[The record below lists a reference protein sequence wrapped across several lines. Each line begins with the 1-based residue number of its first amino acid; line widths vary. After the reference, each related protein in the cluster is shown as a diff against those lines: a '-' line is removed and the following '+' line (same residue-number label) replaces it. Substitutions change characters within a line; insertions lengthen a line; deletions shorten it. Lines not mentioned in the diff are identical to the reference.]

1 MDEKLKKIWNDH
13 KNPAGYA
20 GAKALYNATKGKY
33 SLSKIKRWL
42 RNQQAYSVRKQ
53 IHTGTKSK
61 ITSAGFNYMWDLDL
75 ADVSNIKQYN
85 DGIQFLLICI
95 DTFSRYAFVEPIK
108 NKQASSIL
116 KALTKVIRQRKP
128 SLIRT
133 DRGSEFVN
141 QGFKKFCKDNE
152 IVHIE
157 SLSDHKAAYAEA
169 FIRTLKHVLYTYF
182 QSKKTYKFINVL
194 QDLVKGYNH
203 RKHSRLHGFSPAEI
217 NEDTQYLLWRK
228 IYAQKPKKE
237 YKFEIGDIAYLRKQ
251 PVKILARFRRNTYKN
266 MYQLL
271 SLSNK
276 TELKGSFD
284 EKELRK
290 SLRKRSPYKFKIGD
304 LVRITHKQRSFKR
317 GYHQKWTEE
326 VFKISNR
333 YLRNGKPIYKIED
346 LDDEPIEG
354 FFYNSNYK
362 R

>member
-1 MDEKLKKIWNDH
+1 MN
-13 KNPAGYA
+13 
-20 GAKALYNATKGKY
+20 
-33 SLSKIKRWL
+33 SKIKCLTKALGIIWL

-85 DGIQFLLICI
+85 D
-95 DTFSRYAFVEPIK
+95 
-108 NKQASSIL
+108 
-116 KALTKVIRQRKP
+116 
-128 SLIRT
+128 
-133 DRGSEFVN
+133 
-141 QGFKKFCKDNE
+141 
-152 IVHIE
+152 
-157 SLSDHKAAYAEA
+157 
-169 FIRTLKHVLYTYF
+169 
-182 QSKKTYKFINVL
+182 
-194 QDLVKGYNH
+194 VKGYNH

-290 SLRKRSPYKFKIGD
+290 SLRKRSLYKFKIGD

-354 FFYNSNYK
+354 FFL
-362 R
+362 